1 MKRHHLS
8 PHQRAV
14 LQSHAARMRHQ
25 PTPSEE
31 RLWRALPGGKLG
43 VSFRRQAPIGK
54 YIGDFVASEVRL
66 VVEVDGPYHDHRR
79 AADQRRER
87 ALRRL
92 GYRVVRVSAEEV
104 MTDLDA
110 VVERIRRELRSPRV
124 V

>member
-31 RLWRALPGGKLG
+31 RLWRALSSGKLG
-43 VSFRRQAPIGK
+43 ASFRRQVPIGK
-54 YIGDFVASEVRL
+54 YIGDFVASEVHL
-66 VVEVDGPYHDHRR
+66 VVEVDGPYHERR
-79 AADQRRER
+79 CAADERRER
-87 ALRRL
+87 ALGRA
-92 GYRVVRVSAEEV
+92 GYRVVRVSAEDV

-110 VVERIRRELRSPRV
+110 VVARIRRKVRG
-124 V
+124 